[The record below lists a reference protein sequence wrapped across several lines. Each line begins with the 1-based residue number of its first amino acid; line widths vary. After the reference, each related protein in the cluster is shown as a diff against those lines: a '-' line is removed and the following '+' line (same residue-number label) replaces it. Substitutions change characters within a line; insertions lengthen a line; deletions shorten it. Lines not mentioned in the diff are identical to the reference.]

1 MGCGVSTAAPV
12 SPAANQPNARKQK
25 RRSKYVAHARARA
38 HAKNL
43 RGSTKGIHG
52 KDARMYCM
60 LTRLHTFPQQNKNKN
75 SQQCR
80 VEHGSTSEPRIEV
93 ANGTT
98 ILGGLVVR
106 YHGKSH
112 AGASPGNPVK
122 ENQDA
127 GLVVPYEEKSA
138 LFVGVYDGHGENGRK
153 VSQFLI
159 KRFPQHMQNGSAF
172 KSGKYGDAMK
182 SAADVTNNE
191 LRRQGFDLSTSGSTG
206 CMLYVTADGKLCT
219 GNVGDSRAVRGVPG
233 QPAQALTLDHKP
245 TLPGE
250 LQRIR
255 AKGGRVAPLNI
266 DGENIGPPRVWR
278 ARDQTPGL
286 CMSRSFGDEIGRGVG
301 VICEPEIDR
310 FEISDPP
317 YADASD
323 GQYIVVASDGI
334 WEFLENDDVMEIIYE
349 CGGDLTLACDTLI
362 ERSRN
367 AWIEEETHDGG
378 AVIDDCTAIVLHIAP
393 EGGGESQ
400 SAGGDTAPEASTAAS
415 EPAAEAE

>member
-1 MGCGVSTAAPV
+1 MGCGASTAAPV

-25 RRSKYVAHARARA
+25 RK
-38 HAKNL
+38 
-43 RGSTKGIHG
+43 TKV
-52 KDARMYCM
+52 D
-60 LTRLHTFPQQNKNKN
+60 
-75 SQQCR
+75 
-80 VEHGSTSEPRIEV
+80 EHGSTSEPRIEV

-172 KSGKYGDAMK
+172 KSGKYDDAMK
-182 SAADVTNNE
+182 GAADVTNNE

-255 AKGGRVAPLNI
+255 AKGGIVRPLRI
-266 DGENIGPPRVWR
+266 DGEDIGPPRVWR
-278 ARDQTPGL
+278 AREQTPGL

-301 VICEPEIDR
+301 VICEPDIDR

-367 AWIEEETHDGG
+367 AWIEEEGE
-378 AVIDDCTAIVLHIAP
+378 VIDDCTAIVLHIAP